1 MSTMSFAWA
10 AGLIEFGDTLP
21 DGALPIAVAADEQQ
35 ARKMKESVEV
45 LARHGK
51 GASKGKLLVPGI
63 PEAANQREAMK
74 ALQRFAKLVQAD
86 MTGQKRE
93 WNDGL

>member
-1 MSTMSFAWA
+1 M
-10 AGLIEFGDTLP
+10 
-21 DGALPIAVAADEQQ
+21 
-35 ARKMKESVEV
+35 RESVEV

-86 MTGQKRE
+86 M
-93 WNDGL
+93 NDQPRVWEE

>member
-1 MSTMSFAWA
+1 MSTMSFAWE

-21 DGALPIAVAADEQQ
+21 DGALPIATAANEQQ
-35 ARKMKESVEV
+35 ARKMRESVEV

-86 MTGQKRE
+86 M
-93 WNDGL
+93 NDQPRVWEE

>member
-21 DGALPIAVAADEQQ
+21 DGALPIATAANEQQ
-35 ARKMKESVEV
+35 ARKMRESVEV

-51 GASKGKLLVPGI
+51 GPSKGKLLVPGI

-86 MTGQKRE
+86 M
-93 WNDGL
+93 NDQPRVWEE